1 MKYVRYAE
9 IERNVWDSFINKMEK
24 CPFNYTSDK
33 IEFDVE
39 YSQRIIANESF
50 VLQEGKRILAV
61 AAIYIEED
69 GEGNRQ
75 ISWNGRYCLGPYI
88 EESLNY
94 QKQEKYGKEVAEYID
109 LIAEQYK
116 CKEIWLRLDPLSNP
130 RQSNTFY
137 NYNFLLKYGYID
149 NSSLTQLIDLRK
161 TQKDLY
167 ADIRKGHKSD
177 IKKGQ
182 RYEIEIY
189 DASNITEEQIELYKS
204 IYELDAGKVTR
215 NSELYMHYFYFIQN
229 GLGALAL
236 AKYEEKYV
244 AVMIVTFFQ
253 KTAYYSSYG
262 ELTEQLEGIPVGHAM
277 QWKMMQYLKDRGI
290 ESYELGEQV
299 FGNTHYSCQ
308 DKKLIDI
315 SNYKRGFGGY
325 TVPFWRGRKIIETR

>member
-94 QKQEKYGKEVAEYID
+94 QEQEKYGKEFAEYID
-109 LIAEQYK
+109 LIAEQYE

-149 NSSLTQLIDLRK
+149 NSSLTQLIDLTNSIER
-161 TQKDLY
+161 LY
-167 ADIRKGHKSD
+167 SDIRKGHKRH
-177 IKKGQ
+177 IKRGM
-182 RYEIEIY
+182 RYEVEFY
-189 DASNITEEQIELYKS
+189 DASNITSKQIELYKQ
-204 IYELDAGKVTR
+204 IYEEDAGKVTR
-215 NSELYMHYFYFIQN
+215 NSELYMHYLYFIQN
-229 GLGALAL
+229 GLGVLEL
-236 AKYEEKYV
+236 AKYEGEYI
-244 AVMIVTFFQ
+244 AVLISTCFHE
-253 KTAYYSSYG
+253 TAYYSSYA
-262 ELTEQLEGIPVGHAM
+262 ERSEKLDDIPVGHM
-277 QWKMMQYLKDRGI
+277 MHWKMMLYLREKGVKY
-290 ESYELGEQV
+290 YEIGPQV
-299 FGNTHYSCQ
+299 FGDTHYSIA
-308 DKKLIDI
+308 DKKMIDI
-315 SNYKRGFGGY
+315 SSFKRRFGGY